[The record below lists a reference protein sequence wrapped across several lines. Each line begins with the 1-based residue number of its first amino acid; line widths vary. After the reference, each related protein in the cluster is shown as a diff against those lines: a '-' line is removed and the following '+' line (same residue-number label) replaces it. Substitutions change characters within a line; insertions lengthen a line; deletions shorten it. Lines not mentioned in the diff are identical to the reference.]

1 MPTLPGMPASLL
13 PSLPDTLPAR
23 LRALRMDDAAAWSRY
38 LSLPGV
44 IEHTSWNEVSEAAL
58 RQLIAGY
65 LPTSPD
71 QRWALVDAGDRL
83 IGTFGLNGIDL
94 LHGRGE
100 LAYDLDP
107 HWQGQGLA
115 TQAARAVLDWGHAVR
130 SLTRIQATVLDSNA
144 RSIAVLDA
152 STCSAKDCCTPIATC
167 GAARG
172 ISGCTPTLRAPSRH
186 PCEIQLRLLTR
197 LSLDAAHTFLASLT
211 YICLS

>member
-1 MPTLPGMPASLL
+1 MPTLPDMPASLL

-23 LRALRMDDAAAWSRY
+23 LRALRSDDAAAWSHY

-100 LAYDLDP
+100 LAYDLAP

-115 TQAARAVLDWGHAVR
+115 THAARAVLDWGHAVR

-144 RSIAVLDA
+144 RSIAVLERLGMQREGLLHAYRRVRGRPRNFWMYAQLEGTVA
-152 STCSAKDCCTPIATC
+152 SPV
-167 GAARG
+167 
-172 ISGCTPTLRAPSRH
+172 
-186 PCEIQLRLLTR
+186 
-197 LSLDAAHTFLASLT
+197 
-211 YICLS
+211 

>member
-1 MPTLPGMPASLL
+1 MPASRL

-23 LRALRMDDAAAWSRY
+23 LRALRVDDAVAWSRY

-44 IEHTSWNEVSEAAL
+44 IEHTSWGDISEAAL
-58 RQLIAGY
+58 RQQVASY
-65 LPTSPD
+65 RPASPD
-71 QRWALVDAGDRL
+71 PRWALVDAHDRL

-94 LHGRGE
+94 QHGRGE

-144 RSIAVLDA
+144 RSIAVLERLGMQREGLLCAYRKVRGHPRNFWMYAHLEGTVA
-152 STCSAKDCCTPIATC
+152 SP
-167 GAARG
+167 
-172 ISGCTPTLRAPSRH
+172 L
-186 PCEIQLRLLTR
+186 
-197 LSLDAAHTFLASLT
+197 
-211 YICLS
+211 

>member
-144 RSIAVLDA
+144 RSIAVLERLDMQREGLLHAYRNVRGRPRNFWMYAHLEGTVA
-152 STCSAKDCCTPIATC
+152 SP
-167 GAARG
+167 
-172 ISGCTPTLRAPSRH
+172 L
-186 PCEIQLRLLTR
+186 
-197 LSLDAAHTFLASLT
+197 
-211 YICLS
+211 